1 MDLKSSYNDEKQS
14 KPTRPVLYLWM
25 IPLLLVILLT
35 AITLIGVWL
44 LERSDGNMTSQ
55 LKGLGVLVVIIT
67 VIVLL
72 IGSLRLYSSVRYI
85 QLPVWR
91 WIASGFHG
99 KPVLPWI
106 KKSKRTKTKRK

>member
-1 MDLKSSYNDEKQS
+1 MDLKNTDDEEKQN
-14 KPTRPVLYLWM
+14 KPTRPVLYLW
-25 IPLLLVILLT
+25 IISLLLVILLT
-35 AITLIGVWL
+35 AITVIGVRL

-55 LKGLGVLVVIIT
+55 LKGLGVLVVIIA
-67 VIVLL
+67 VIALL

-91 WIASGFHG
+91 WIASRFHG

-106 KKSKRTKTKRK
+106 TKSKRTKTKRK